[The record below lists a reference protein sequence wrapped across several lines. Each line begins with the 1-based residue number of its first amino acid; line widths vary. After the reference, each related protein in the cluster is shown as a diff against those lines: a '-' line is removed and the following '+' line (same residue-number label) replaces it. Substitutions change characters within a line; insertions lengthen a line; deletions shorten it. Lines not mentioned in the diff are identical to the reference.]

1 MKKTSK
7 FSLYSFA
14 LIFLSIFV
22 VACSNGESTTDNST
36 EEAVSEEQ
44 KNLVIGA
51 TSGPYADMVREGI
64 APLLE
69 ERGYTVEIKEFTDY
83 VQPNNALASG
93 ELDANLFQHII
104 YLEEFSKE
112 NNLDLT
118 PLIQVPTAPM
128 GIFSNTYD
136 SLADVEEGAEFSLP
150 GDATNAA
157 RAYNILEREGLVK
170 LISDVNPLTTSKQDV
185 EENPYNLS
193 FVEIEAAG
201 LPRAIESSDLTAVPG
216 NFALASGLDLTTAL
230 ALENMD
236 DNYRNRVVV
245 RTEDAESQFAKDIIE
260 IIKSEEF
267 DRIIDEKF
275 QGFDKPDYTKE

>member
-1 MKKTSK
+1 M
-7 FSLYSFA
+7 
-14 LIFLSIFV
+14 
-22 VACSNGESTTDNST
+22 
-36 EEAVSEEQ
+36 
-44 KNLVIGA
+44 
-51 TSGPYADMVREGI
+51 
-64 APLLE
+64 
-69 ERGYTVEIKEFTDY
+69 
-83 VQPNNALASG
+83 
-93 ELDANLFQHII
+93 
-104 YLEEFSKE
+104 
-112 NNLDLT
+112 
-118 PLIQVPTAPM
+118 
-128 GIFSNTYD
+128 
-136 SLADVEEGAEFSLP
+136 
-150 GDATNAA
+150 
-157 RAYNILEREGLVK
+157 EREGLVK

-260 IIKSEEF
+260 IIRSEEF

>member
-7 FSLYSFA
+7 FSLYSFV

-275 QGFDKPDYTKE
+275 QGFDKPGYTKE

>member
-7 FSLYSFA
+7 FSLYSFV

-275 QGFDKPDYTKE
+275 RGFDKPDYTKE

>member
-36 EEAVSEEQ
+36 EAAVSEEQ

>member
-36 EEAVSEEQ
+36 EAAVSEEQ

-128 GIFSNTYD
+128 GLFSNTYD

>member
-7 FSLYSFA
+7 FSLYSFV

-64 APLLE
+64 APFLE

-136 SLADVEEGAEFSLP
+136 SLSDVEEGAEFSLP

-185 EENPYNLS
+185 EENPHNLS

>member
-7 FSLYSFA
+7 FSLYSFV

-260 IIKSEEF
+260 IIRSEEF

>member
-7 FSLYSFA
+7 FSLYSFV

>member
-7 FSLYSFA
+7 FSLYSFV

-201 LPRAIESSDLTAVPG
+201 LPRAIESSDLTVVPG

>member
-7 FSLYSFA
+7 FSLYSFV

-230 ALENMD
+230 TLENMD

>member
-7 FSLYSFA
+7 FSLYSFV

-201 LPRAIESSDLTAVPG
+201 LPRAIE
-216 NFALASGLDLTTAL
+216 
-230 ALENMD
+230 
-236 DNYRNRVVV
+236 
-245 RTEDAESQFAKDIIE
+245 
-260 IIKSEEF
+260 
-267 DRIIDEKF
+267 
-275 QGFDKPDYTKE
+275 

>member
-7 FSLYSFA
+7 FSLYSFV

-275 QGFDKPDYTKE
+275 QRFDKPDYTKE